1 MSNQPEK
8 VIPCLPG
15 IDCQAGLQRCAGNAP
30 FYRTLL
36 VDFGERSDGLADNLM
51 AAVADGDWKKV
62 HFLAH
67 TLHGQ
72 AGNLG
77 ATELAGQARL
87 LETQARQQDGAAVA
101 RSLPSLVVLLRAT
114 AEILKQGL
122 VATADDRPPAPC
134 WNEVQ
139 LKAARLAMSRL
150 EVLLEGDD
158 GESVESFQELL
169 QACPQW
175 ERVGQLDQLQK
186 LIYQFNFG
194 DALKELRWVAKKLP
208 QTVLPD

>member
-1 MSNQPEK
+1 MSSEP
-8 VIPCLPG
+8 IPGLPG
-15 IDCQAGLQRCAGNAP
+15 IDCQGGLKRCAGNAP

-36 VDFGERSDGLADNLM
+36 LDFGERSDGLADNLM
-51 AAVADGDWKKV
+51 AAVADGDWRKV
-62 HFLAH
+62 YLLAH

-87 LETQARQQDGAAVA
+87 LETQARQQDGPAVA

-122 VATADDRPPAPC
+122 VATTDAPLPSSN
-134 WNEVQ
+134 WNEGQ
-139 LKAARLAMSRL
+139 LKAARLAMARL
-150 EVLLEGDD
+150 EVLLEGND

-175 ERVGQLDQLQK
+175 DRVGQLDQLQK
-186 LIYQFNFG
+186 WIYQFDFG
-194 DALKELRWVAKKLP
+194 QALKELRWVAKKLP
-208 QTVLPD
+208 QAVLPD

>member
-1 MSNQPEK
+1 MSSEP
-8 VIPCLPG
+8 IPGLPG
-15 IDCQAGLQRCAGNAP
+15 IDCQGGLKRCAGNAP

-36 VDFGERSDGLADNLM
+36 LDFGERSESIAHNLA
-51 AAVADGDWKKV
+51 AAVSVGDLKKV

-87 LETQARQQDGAAVA
+87 LETQAGQQDGAAVA
-101 RSLPSLVVLLRAT
+101 RALPTLVDLLRAT

-122 VATADDRPPAPC
+122 LATADDRLPAPG
-134 WNEVQ
+134 WNEGHV
-139 LKAARLAMSRL
+139 KAARLAMSRL
-150 EVLLEGDD
+150 EVLLEGND

-175 ERVGQLDQLQK
+175 ERVGQLEQLQK

-194 DALKELRWVAKKLP
+194 EALKELRWVAKKLP
-208 QTVLPD
+208 QAVLPD